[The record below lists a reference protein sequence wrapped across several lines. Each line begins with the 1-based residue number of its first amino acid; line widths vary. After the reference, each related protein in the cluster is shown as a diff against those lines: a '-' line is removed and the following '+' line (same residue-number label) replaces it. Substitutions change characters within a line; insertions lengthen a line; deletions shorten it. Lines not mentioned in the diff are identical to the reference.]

1 MEHSA
6 LVVLISSSLL
16 VLNNL
21 LDLHMDGRLFP
32 KRRNDRWG
40 RRKEDREERPVS
52 EKGE

>member
-6 LVVLISSSLL
+6 FVVLISSSLL

-21 LDLHMDGRLFP
+21 LELHQDGRLFP

-40 RRKEDREERPVS
+40 RRKEDREERR
-52 EKGE
+52 EAKTGE